1 MWWTRPG
8 MLIKTKDVA
17 YNEDGQSDAKGKLR
31 IWSRQI
37 KSQLFKLNTRHPVI
51 EGFRRLATE
60 VTLLQGRGINF
71 FFFWTPEQVQ
81 LPQHYPCTLR

>member
-1 MWWTRPG
+1 MWTRPG

-17 YNEDGQSDAKGKLR
+17 YEDGQSDAKGKLR

-51 EGFRRLATE
+51 EGFRRPATE

-71 FFFWTPEQVQ
+71 FFFFLDT
-81 LPQHYPCTLR
+81 